1 MDNIRIALVDDQI
14 LFRQGLSA
22 LIHSE
27 PGFSLV
33 LEAGDGSDC
42 LRQLE
47 STKELPEII
56 LADLEMPGMNGIE
69 LNEHLQKKYP
79 AVKLIVVSVH
89 TTERLI
95 ARMIEQGASGYLAK
109 NCDKAELLIAIRTV
123 ASTGFYINAR
133 VLKAIQNT
141 SDANHHQSMK
151 NMNGIP
157 VELSA
162 REKEILL
169 LICKEYTAGEI
180 AAQLF
185 LSSRTVEG
193 HRNNLLQKTG
203 RRNIAGLVL
212 FAVKYHLHEV
222 IF

>member
-1 MDNIRIALVDDQI
+1 MTSIRIGLVDDQV

-22 LIHSE
+22 LIRSE
-27 PGFSLV
+27 PGFLLI

-42 LRQLE
+42 LQQLAN
-47 STKELPEII
+47 TKELPDII
-56 LADLEMPGMNGIE
+56 LADMEMPGMDGIE
-69 LNEHLQKKYP
+69 LNERLQKEYP
-79 AVKLIVVSVH
+79 SVKIIVVSVH

-109 NCDKAELLIAIRTV
+109 NCDKAELLIAIKTV

-141 SDANHHQSMK
+141 SAIHHNQSLK

-157 VELSA
+157 VELSP

-180 AAQLF
+180 ASQLF
-185 LSSRTVEG
+185 LSARTVEG

-203 RRNIAGLVL
+203 RRNTAGLVL

-222 IF
+222 TF

>member
-1 MDNIRIALVDDQI
+1 MTTIRIGLVDDQV

-22 LIHSE
+22 LIRSE
-27 PGFSLV
+27 PGLSLV
-33 LEAGDGSDC
+33 LEAGDGLDC
-42 LRQLE
+42 LQQLE
-47 STKELPEII
+47 AMNELPDII
-56 LADLEMPGMNGIE
+56 LVDMEMPGMDGIE
-69 LNEHLQKKYP
+69 LNEHLQKIYP
-79 AVKLIVVSVH
+79 SVRLIVVSVH

-109 NCDKAELLIAIRTV
+109 NCDKAELLMAINTV
-123 ASTGFYINAR
+123 SSTGFYINAR

-141 SDANHHQSMK
+141 SSLHHQSMK

-180 AAQLF
+180 ATQLF
-185 LSSRTVEG
+185 LSARTVEG

-203 RRNIAGLVL
+203 RRNTAGLVL

-222 IF
+222 TF